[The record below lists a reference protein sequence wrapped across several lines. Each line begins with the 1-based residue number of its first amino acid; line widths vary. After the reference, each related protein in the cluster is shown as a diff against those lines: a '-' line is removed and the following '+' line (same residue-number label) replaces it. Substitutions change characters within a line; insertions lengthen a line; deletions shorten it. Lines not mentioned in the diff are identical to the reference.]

1 PSLKES
7 GEDKLFFE
15 ALAGRTSIAK
25 DRPYVV
31 PASAKQGFFEGHYS
45 PLLDESGQISGGLAI
60 IRDITE
66 RKQAE
71 VALRESENRFRT
83 LIRDMDVGVLL
94 FRSDGQIISSNPAAF
109 DMLGLTEDQLLGKT
123 PFDPYWNVIHDDGTA
138 FPAETFP
145 ASQAPATGQAV
156 HNVVMGV

>member
-1 PSLKES
+1 MDREHTGGEIQRLGGVSTLQTLGKCAFDVFPSLKES

-45 PLLDESGQISGGLAI
+45 PLLDESGHISGGLAI

-94 FRSDGQIISSNPAAF
+94 FGPDGQIISSNPAAF
-109 DMLGLTEDQLLGKT
+109 DMLGLTKHVT
-123 PFDPYWNVIHDDGTA
+123 IA
-138 FPAETFP
+138 
-145 ASQAPATGQAV
+145 
-156 HNVVMGV
+156 